1 LTLMAGASKLAVSK
15 FPKFEFSAEYDYGG
29 YERKDNPGNRHFI
42 PRFAKLKALGG
53 ESITFYSSWRK
64 FQFEMNGVMAK
75 LLRQSSA
82 DVSVLP
88 PCKNYEAW
96 TDPTKAAS
104 ADLDVDPCPDCDVRF
119 SSTSALPVLAPCSI
133 LTKERWKKRKFS
145 KCVILIGTPS
155 HITCAFLRER
165 ASDWVCEYFD
175 PAGLRSGSR
184 IYRNIKNW
192 VEEKLSKRFKKR
204 IKFKPAT
211 PRLDFQS
218 DPHDVMCQTW
228 IWFWVYFRVIRKK
241 SHKKIVTNVKSM
253 IAQKKSLHIIHLFGS
268 WLSDLHKLDCKDYAT
283 ESQLEI
289 IDSTTP

>member
-1 LTLMAGASKLAVSK
+1 MARASKLADAK
-15 FPKFEFSAEYDYGG
+15 FPKFEFSADYDYGFYG
-29 YERKDNPGNRHFI
+29 RDSSPGNRHFV
-42 PRFAKLKALGG
+42 PRLAKLKALGG

-75 LLRQSSA
+75 LLRQSYC

-88 PCKNYEAW
+88 PCSNYEAW
-96 TDPTKAAS
+96 TDPAKAAQQN
-104 ADLDVDPCPDCDVRF
+104 LEVDPCPDCDVRF
-119 SSTSALPVLAPCSI
+119 SSHSALPILAPCSI
-133 LTKERWKKRKFS
+133 LTKARWKKRRFS

-155 HITCAFLRER
+155 HITCAFLREG
-165 ASDWVCEYFD
+165 ASSWICEYFD
-175 PAGLRSGSR
+175 PAGQRSGSR
-184 IYRNIKNW
+184 VYRNIKTW
-192 VEEKLSKRFKKR
+192 VEQKLAKRFKKR
-204 IKFKPAT
+204 IKFKSAA

-241 SHKKIVTNVKSM
+241 SHQKIVAQVKDM
-253 IAQKKSLHIIHLFGS
+253 IEQHKSLHIIHLFGS